1 VDALP
6 VAGQGP
12 LGRVLLNPER
22 PVSVKAVIIRDGRV
36 LLVANHRDE
45 WELPGGRPE
54 PGESLATALV
64 REVAEE
70 TALRCQVREELLRWS
85 FEPVP
90 GRTVDVVAFRCA
102 LADATEPKV
111 LTSDEHVEHRWVHL
125 DELEGLPLPDGY
137 RRAVRRSGSSPG
149 TGRVSA

>member
-1 VDALP
+1 
-6 VAGQGP
+6 
-12 LGRVLLNPER
+12 
-22 PVSVKAVIIRDGRV
+22 VKAVIVRDGRV

-54 PGESLATALV
+54 PGESVAAALV

-70 TALRCQVREELLRWS
+70 TGLRCRVREELLRWS

-102 LADATEPKV
+102 LDDTTEPKV
-111 LTSDEHVEHRWVHL
+111 RTSDEHVAHRWVPL
-125 DELEGLPLPDGY
+125 EELGNLPLPDDY
-137 RRAVRRSGSSPG
+137 RRAVQRAVPITSEP
-149 TGRVSA
+149 

>member
-1 VDALP
+1 
-6 VAGQGP
+6 
-12 LGRVLLNPER
+12 
-22 PVSVKAVIIRDGRV
+22 VKAVILRDGRV

-54 PGESLATALV
+54 PGESLAAALV

-70 TALRCQVREELLRWS
+70 TALHCEVHEELLRWS

-102 LADATEPKV
+102 LDDATEPNV
-111 LTSDEHVEHRWVHL
+111 LTSEEHRAHRWVRL
-125 DELEGLPLPDGY
+125 DELEGLALPDGY
-137 RRAVRRSGSSPG
+137 RRAVQRAAPVTSRP
-149 TGRVSA
+149 